1 MLKASRKAKKI
12 KEKKNIYTVRQMLA
26 YLGWLS
32 ATNTYGFYVKYMKPY
47 ENFGKLKK
55 YVSKYDLR
63 KGERYEMVK
72 IALNGAASGSRYR
85 KL

>member
-32 ATNTYGFYVKYMKPY
+32 ATNTYEFYLKYIKPY
-47 ENFGKLKK
+47 VNFGKLKK

-63 KGERYEMVK
+63 KGERYGMDK
-72 IALNGAASGSRYR
+72 IALNGAA
-85 KL
+85 